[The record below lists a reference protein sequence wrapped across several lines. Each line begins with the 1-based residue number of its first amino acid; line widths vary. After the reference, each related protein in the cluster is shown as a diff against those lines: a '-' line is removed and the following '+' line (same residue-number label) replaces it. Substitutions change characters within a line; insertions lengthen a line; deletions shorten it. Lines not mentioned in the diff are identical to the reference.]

1 MFQMA
6 QLIVVVQED
15 DTTRFEETLEVG
27 VDVDMTLQ
35 GINTTK
41 LQTKP
46 FAGGNGERYLVQLN
60 QNTMQHNPCLLQNFL
75 CCSNNK
81 ALTLDTR

>member
-1 MFQMA
+1 MA
-6 QLIVVVQED
+6 HLIVVVQED

-35 GINTTK
+35 EINTTK

-46 FAGGNGERYLVQLN
+46 FEGDNGERYLV
-60 QNTMQHNPCLLQNFL
+60 
-75 CCSNNK
+75 
-81 ALTLDTR
+81 